1 MNQNNIMENDS
12 IKQILTLRYDCALKK
27 TMPELRWEDY
37 KIKNDSKNISDFV
50 EESIT
55 EVISDYTKNVKKVS
69 ISLSSGIDSTLVATI
84 LKKKFPDLEINS
96 LSVTFSNSFDESPF
110 AKKIAENLDL
120 DHKIIYLENFL
131 KELPSAI
138 SIVKKPFW
146 DLHWYYIAKEAKSV
160 SDDFFS
166 GDGGDELFGGYT
178 FRYSKYL
185 SLVSENSSVEEKIR
199 AYLSCHKRD
208 WVPDQEKIFTSK
220 LNFSWD
226 EIYGV
231 LEKFFDNELD
241 LLDQVFLADFNG
253 KLLYNMSPVYKEI
266 HEHLGLS
273 YVAPILNQK
282 LIDYST
288 HLDSRKKYNSET
300 NQGKLPLIELCKKF
314 KVDHLISKKKRG
326 FSIDTTNLWND
337 YGKEI
342 SKYFLLDARIVSDGW
357 INAEWIN
364 KYIEKKNLEVNYVN
378 KFLGLLAYEIW
389 YRIFITKEMRNDE
402 ELNF

>member
-1 MNQNNIMENDS
+1 MENNS

-37 KIKNDSKNISDFV
+37 KIKDDSENISDFV

-96 LSVTFSNSFDESPF
+96 LSVTFANSFDESPF

-120 DHKIIYLENFL
+120 DHKITYLENFL

-160 SDDFFS
+160 SDNFFS

-185 SLVSENSSVEEKIR
+185 SLISEN
-199 AYLSCHKRD
+199 
-208 WVPDQEKIFTSK
+208 Q
-220 LNFSWD
+220 
-226 EIYGV
+226 
-231 LEKFFDNELD
+231 
-241 LLDQVFLADFNG
+241 
-253 KLLYNMSPVYKEI
+253 
-266 HEHLGLS
+266 
-273 YVAPILNQK
+273 
-282 LIDYST
+282 
-288 HLDSRKKYNSET
+288 
-300 NQGKLPLIELCKKF
+300 
-314 KVDHLISKKKRG
+314 
-326 FSIDTTNLWND
+326 
-337 YGKEI
+337 
-342 SKYFLLDARIVSDGW
+342 
-357 INAEWIN
+357 
-364 KYIEKKNLEVNYVN
+364 
-378 KFLGLLAYEIW
+378 
-389 YRIFITKEMRNDE
+389 
-402 ELNF
+402 